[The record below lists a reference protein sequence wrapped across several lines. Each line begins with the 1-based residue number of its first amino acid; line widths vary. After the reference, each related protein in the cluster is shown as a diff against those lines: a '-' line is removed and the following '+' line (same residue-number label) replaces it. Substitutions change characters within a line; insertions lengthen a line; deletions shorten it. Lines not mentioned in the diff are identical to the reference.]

1 MTSYIGAGMTTD
13 TVKSNYLSKD
23 LWNTQ
28 QAAKYLGYE
37 PHTLAVW
44 RCNKRYD
51 LRPIKIGRSIRYCP
65 VFVREFAER
74 EFMMP

>member
-1 MTSYIGAGMTTD
+1 MDQKTSEP
-13 TVKSNYLSKD
+13 KYLTSS

-28 QAAKYLGYE
+28 QAAEYLGYE

-65 VFVREFAER
+65 VFIREFAER
-74 EFMMP
+74 EFMSPE